1 MPLVDNINPNLET
14 ILPYDVVT
22 LPSEG
27 IFYTNRKKS
36 VKVTYLNASDENLLA
51 SQSLQG
57 TGDLVDTLLA
67 KKILDKDI
75 DTSSMPECD
84 KQAVLIF
91 LRNTAF
97 GSKYQVQV
105 TDPKTEKLF
114 DAEVD
119 LSVISTKD
127 IEIEV
132 DENNEFDFYLEK
144 SKKKVKLSL
153 LTPQDEKELREIDE
167 ANKGEKVN
175 PFMTKQLEKMVK
187 EIDGERDRMTLAQYI
202 QTMPIL
208 DSQSIRKIVR
218 KNTPALK
225 LNTTVTTP
233 SNEEISVTISLGV
246 EFFRPFY
253 GI

>member
-1 MPLVDNINPNLET
+1 
-14 ILPYDVVT
+14 
-22 LPSEG
+22 
-27 IFYTNRKKS
+27 
-36 VKVTYLNASDENLLA
+36 
-51 SQSLQG
+51 
-57 TGDLVDTLLA
+57 
-67 KKILDKDI
+67 
-75 DTSSMPECD
+75 MPECD

-97 GSKYQVQV
+97 GTKYQVQV

-119 LSVISTKD
+119 LSVITTKD
-127 IEIEV
+127 IDIKV
-132 DENNEFDFYLEK
+132 DENNEFDFYLEQ

-153 LTPQDEKELREIDE
+153 LTPKDEKELRELDE
-167 ANKGEKVN
+167 VHKDDKIN
-175 PFMTKQLEKMVK
+175 PYMTKQLEKMVK
-187 EIDGERDRMTLAQYI
+187 EIDGERDRMTIAQYI
-202 QTMPIL
+202 QIMPIS

-225 LNTTVTTP
+225 LNTTVKTP
-233 SNEEISVTISLGV
+233 SNQEISVTISLGV